1 MNVIAQLFVVG
12 RAPVRAWACLFALV
26 AICGTA
32 AADTAAPVAS
42 ADKLQIDQAQSRIEF
57 SIGLLLFF
65 DAEGVFESV
74 DGTIDVQAD
83 QVVVTANIPV
93 ASASMSSERYEKML
107 EGPKFLDG
115 EEHPQIEF
123 TSDPLLRKDLV
134 EGAIVPGTLCM
145 RGQCRRESFDLV
157 QLECEYDPQQLSQVC
172 SMTVSGA
179 LKRSRYGMSTHRG
192 ALRNRIKLWMRL
204 VAKSAAAPPLEPN
217 SMPGQFQA
225 PVVGVPNQ

>member
-1 MNVIAQLFVVG
+1 MFYPDWAR
-12 RAPVRAWACLFALV
+12 RACTAAGMLALCSV
-26 AICGTA
+26 SGTA
-32 AADTAAPVAS
+32 AADNAAPVSS
-42 ADKLQIDQAQSRIEF
+42 AAKLQIDQAQSRIEF

-74 DGTIDVQAD
+74 DGTIEVLAD
-83 QVVVTANIPV
+83 QVVVTARIPV

-107 EGPKFLDG
+107 EGPKFLHG
-115 EEHPQIEF
+115 EAHPEIEF

-157 QLECEYDPQQLSQVC
+157 QLDCEYDQQQLMQLC
-172 SMTVSGA
+172 SITVNGA

-192 ALRNRIKLWMRL
+192 ALRNRIALRMRL
-204 VAKSAAAPPLEPN
+204 VAKSVASPAIEAGAT
-217 SMPGQFQA
+217 PGQFESPATGIPSQ
-225 PVVGVPNQ
+225 